1 SHDVISKPKRMAEE
15 LVPEELAPELALK
28 ELAPEELVSAKLVSE
43 ELVPEKSSKDGGA
56 SEENGGHCSKLRLPN
71 VLERSLV
78 KPLLGPKERVSERC
92 SKGLV
97 SEESLKKGGAY

>member
-1 SHDVISKPKRMAEE
+1 MAQELA
-15 LVPEELAPELALK
+15 LVPE
-28 ELAPEELVSAKLVSE
+28 KLVSE
-43 ELVPEKSSKDGGA
+43 ELVPEESSKDGGA